1 MKLPNKLAG
10 LTLFIGTALALGACT
25 PQKEQWT
32 FPEYNG
38 PHTVIMP
45 DPPCTAAGYFTSN
58 TPGKYYKCEYNG
70 SRWLKTLYSC
80 PPGQNFN
87 QAKRKCE

>member
-10 LTLFIGTALALGACT
+10 LTLFIGIALALGACT
-25 PQKEQWT
+25 TQKEQWT

-38 PHTVIMP
+38 PLPVINP

-58 TPGKYYKCEYNG
+58 TPGKYYRCVFNNN
-70 SRWLKTLYSC
+70 RWLKYVFSC
-80 PPGQNFN
+80 PTGQNYN
-87 QAKRKCE
+87 QAKQKCE